1 MKYSNGIRTRKTK
14 EEFIKEMKQRIEIRN
29 TIMAFVENV
38 YFPMICTKFDG
49 KVYNARFINALND
62 EAKKINEFMY
72 VKRGYSMDEIEIQ
85 LRLDRYNYTDYE
97 CILLKL
103 KTNAEGR
110 IDYEATANDKLNIAW
125 IESFKGGNAEY
136 QKSIDNYDEYLKVF
150 AELNAVLNKYN
161 NLPYSFRGNMDTSWM
176 KIY

>member
-1 MKYSNGIRTRKTK
+1 MNKIRVNKSK
-14 EEFIKEMKQRIEIRN
+14 EEFISEMKQRIEIRN

-62 EAKKINEFMY
+62 EAAKINELMY
-72 VKRGYSMDEIEIQ
+72 VKRGYSADEIEIQ
-85 LRLDRYNYTDYE
+85 LRLTRHNYTDYE
-97 CILLKL
+97 SILLKL

-125 IESFKGGNAEY
+125 IESFKNGIIDY
-136 QKSIDNYDEYLKVF
+136 QNCIDNYDEYMKVF
-150 AELNAVLNKYN
+150 VELNEALEKYN
-161 NLPYSFRGNMDTSWM
+161 SLPHPFRGHLDKSWM
-176 KIY
+176 HIY